1 MAARGPIA
9 VAALLVGLVPGG
21 SVFAEAAANPGKLVK
36 VVVVSRHG
44 VRAPLNK
51 PEELALWSDKDWPDL
66 VKDWQVSK
74 PGLLTPAG
82 MALAKLMGGYYRV
95 LLASENLLPARACP
109 TADSLFVWADVDP
122 RTLDTAASILE
133 GLAGGCR
140 ELTVHSLTADVDPL
154 FHPVEARVCAF
165 NRERTEAAVLG
176 RVGGDFGPVQQAFG
190 DTLQTLQGILG
201 CCKPELCKRY
211 RKPESCTLADLGST
225 LVWKEP
231 ADPKKE
237 NATFSVEGTLGIAS
251 TAAEVF
257 LLEYASGFKGEK
269 WGFGRVDEAHM
280 LQTSRLH
287 TLLFETVDRTPYV
300 AKREGSELLNQVA
313 RTLLERPG
321 FRLPRMSTNTKA
333 LFLVGHDTNIA
344 NLGGML
350 NVSWQQPDYQA
361 NDTPPAGALVFELRR
376 GSDRRLRVFTSYL
389 AQSPPQMAQMRPL
402 DLDNPPRRTALFV
415 PGCSSSDPGY
425 PCSLDGFAKV
435 VERSLDRQCLRRPG

>member
-1 MAARGPIA
+1 LIERRRSATAARGLIA
-9 VAALLVGLVPGG
+9 VAALLIGLAAGG
-21 SVFAEAAANPGKLVK
+21 SVFAEAAANPDELVK

-51 PEELALWSDKDWPDL
+51 PEELALWADKDWPDL
-66 VKDWQVSK
+66 VKDWQVSR

-82 MALAKLMGGYYRV
+82 KALAKLMGEYYRV

-154 FHPVEARVCAF
+154 FHPVKARVCAF

-190 DTLQTLQGILG
+190 NTLQTLQGILG

-211 RKPESCTLADLGST
+211 GKPESCTLADLGST

-237 NATFSVEGTLGIAS
+237 NASFSLGGTLGIAS

-269 WGFGRVDEAHM
+269 WGFGRVDEARM

-313 RTLLERPG
+313 RTLLEEPG
-321 FRLPRMSTNTKA
+321 FRLPKCRGT
-333 LFLVGHDTNIA
+333 
-344 NLGGML
+344 
-350 NVSWQQPDYQA
+350 
-361 NDTPPAGALVFELRR
+361 RR
-376 GSDRRLRVFTSYL
+376 
-389 AQSPPQMAQMRPL
+389 P
-402 DLDNPPRRTALFV
+402 
-415 PGCSSSDPGY
+415 SSS
-425 PCSLDGFAKV
+425 SATT
-435 VERSLDRQCLRRPG
+435 RTSRTSRRC